1 MVNFSATVMAAALLH
16 HGGEDDV
23 HEGWRGQLASRPPK
37 FLQKIKT
44 VQGPS
49 PRDLSGRQRLILLDF
64 LLGEVTDALLE
75 VRFFIRNASH
85 MKRAKIGTRSR
96 I

>member
-1 MVNFSATVMAAALLH
+1 MMA
-16 HGGEDDV
+16 GEV
-23 HEGWRGQLASRPPK
+23 SWRPK
-37 FLQKIKT
+37 FLQQLEA
-44 VQGPS
+44 VEGPS
-49 PRDLSGRQRLILLDF
+49 PRDLSGRQRPILLD
-64 LLGEVTDALLE
+64 LLLREVNDALLE